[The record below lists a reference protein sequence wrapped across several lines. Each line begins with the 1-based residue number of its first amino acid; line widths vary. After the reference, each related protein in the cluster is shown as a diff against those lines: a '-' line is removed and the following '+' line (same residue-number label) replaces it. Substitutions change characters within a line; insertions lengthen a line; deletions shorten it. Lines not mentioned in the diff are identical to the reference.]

1 MTHSHRTYECSTGIE
16 FLFFLAPLISGVVMF
31 VTIYLAVWAALATH
45 DRRKARRLRQ
55 MPSPDGGIRHHC
67 TCCGPA

>member
-1 MTHSHRTYECSTGIE
+1 MSPESPDISGELVSPLTPSGIE

-55 MPSPDGGIRHHC
+55 PPYH
-67 TCCGPA
+67 P